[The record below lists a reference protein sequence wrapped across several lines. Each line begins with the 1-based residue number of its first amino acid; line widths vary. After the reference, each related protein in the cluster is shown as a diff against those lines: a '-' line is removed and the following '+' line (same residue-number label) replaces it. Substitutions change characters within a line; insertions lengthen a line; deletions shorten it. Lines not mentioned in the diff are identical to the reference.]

1 MIPSRNPLL
10 LLAAAFLF
18 GGGIG
23 LITGM
28 QVGDGN
34 DRDHAHRRGG
44 RTHLEE
50 RLQRALDLSP
60 EQRDSVRAIL
70 ERHRPGFDSVWAETR
85 PRYETLRDRVRS
97 DIRAQLNP
105 DQQRR
110 YDDMIARL
118 DAERRAREENDAP
131 R

>member
-1 MIPSRNPLL
+1 MLRSRNPVL
-10 LLAAAFLF
+10 LLAAAFLL

-28 QVGDGN
+28 QVDG
-34 DRDHAHRRGG
+34 REHDHSRGRGG
-44 RTHLEE
+44 RGHLE
-50 RLQRALDLSP
+50 RLQHELDLTP
-60 EQRDSVRAIL
+60 DQRDSVRAIL
-70 ERHRPGFDSVWAETR
+70 ERHRPGFDSVWADTR
-85 PRYETLRDRVRS
+85 PRYETLRDQVRS

-105 DQQRR
+105 DQQQR

-118 DAERRAREENDAP
+118 DAERRAREEKNAP

>member
-1 MIPSRNPLL
+1 M
-10 LLAAAFLF
+10 LLAAAFLL

-23 LITGM
+23 LITGL
-28 QVGDGN
+28 QVGD
-34 DRDHAHRRGG
+34 REHSHSRGG
-44 RTHLEE
+44 RGHLE
-50 RLQRALDLSP
+50 RLQRELDLSP

-70 ERHRPGFDSVWAETR
+70 ERHRPGFDSVWAESR

-97 DIRAQLNP
+97 DIRAQLGP

-118 DAERRAREENDAP
+118 EAKRRAREERNAP

>member
-1 MIPSRNPLL
+1 MVPSRNPLL
-10 LLAAAFLF
+10 LLAAAFLL

-28 QVGDGN
+28 QVGDGH
-34 DRDHAHRRGG
+34 DRDHSPRRGG
-44 RTHLEE
+44 RAHLE
-50 RLQRALDLSP
+50 RLQRELDLTP
-60 EQRDSVRAIL
+60 DQRDSVRVIL
-70 ERHRPGFDSVWAETR
+70 ERHRPGFDSVWADSR

-97 DIRAQLNP
+97 DIRTQLDP

-118 DAERRAREENDAP
+118 DAERRAREENNAP

>member
-1 MIPSRNPLL
+1 MAPSRNPLL

-18 GGGIG
+18 GGGVG

-28 QVGDGN
+28 QVGDGH
-34 DRDHAHRRGG
+34 DRGHSHGRGG
-44 RTHLEE
+44 RAHLE
-50 RLQRALDLSP
+50 RLQRELDLTP
-60 EQRDSVRAIL
+60 GQRDSVRAIL

-97 DIRAQLNP
+97 DIRAQLDP

-118 DAERRAREENDAP
+118 DAARRAREEDNAP

>member
-1 MIPSRNPLL
+1 MMIPSRNPLL
-10 LLAAAFLF
+10 LLTAALLL

-28 QVGDGN
+28 QVARQ
-34 DRDHAHRRGG
+34 DRGHSHGRGPRG
-44 RTHLEE
+44 HVE
-50 RLQRALDLSP
+50 RLQRELDLTP
-60 EQRDSVRAIL
+60 DQRDSVRAIL
-70 ERHRPGFDSVWAETR
+70 ERHRPGFDSVWAESR

-97 DIRAQLNP
+97 DIRAQLDP
-105 DQQRR
+105 HQQRR

-118 DAERRAREENDAP
+118 DAERRAREDNNAP

>member
-1 MIPSRNPLL
+1 MVPSRNPLL
-10 LLAAAFLF
+10 LLAAAFLL

-28 QVGDGN
+28 QVDDGHG
-34 DRDHAHRRGG
+34 RDHGPRLGG
-44 RTHLEE
+44 RGYLE
-50 RLQRALDLSP
+50 RLQRELDLTP
-60 EQRDSVRAIL
+60 GQRDSVRAVL

-85 PRYETLRDRVRS
+85 PRYETLRDGVRS
-97 DIRAQLNP
+97 DIRAQLDP

-118 DAERRAREENDAP
+118 DAKRRAREDNNAP

>member
-1 MIPSRNPLL
+1 MVPSRNPLL
-10 LLAAAFLF
+10 LLAAAFLL

-28 QVGDGN
+28 QVGDGH
-34 DRDHAHRRGG
+34 DRDHSPRRSGRAH
-44 RTHLEE
+44 LE
-50 RLQRALDLSP
+50 RLQRELDLTP
-60 EQRDSVRAIL
+60 GQRDSVRAIL
-70 ERHRPGFDSVWAETR
+70 ERHRPGFDSVWSETR

-97 DIRAQLNP
+97 DIRVQLDP

-118 DAERRAREENDAP
+118 DAERRAREGTNAP